1 MSQQTLLSISVD
13 AMRQVHGLRR
23 AVRIGRKTEQKHS
36 RELPELWQSNGRELI
51 HKIAFE
57 GGMELSLIKALVV
70 SMAISA
76 VWYGMEWMQYQELQ
90 WDRKCDNVVWALYL
104 VVLWWLFAHQN

>member
-1 MSQQTLLSISVD
+1 MNEVMQWYERDMTLAQ
-13 AMRQVHGLRR
+13 AMDGIETNMWA
-23 AVRIGRKTEQKHS
+23 AVR
-36 RELPELWQSNGRELI
+36 NY
-51 HKIAFE
+51 IAGQYHNSLFE

>member
-1 MSQQTLLSISVD
+1 M
-13 AMRQVHGLRR
+13 
-23 AVRIGRKTEQKHS
+23 
-36 RELPELWQSNGRELI
+36 
-51 HKIAFE
+51 
-57 GGMELSLIKALVV
+57 SLITALVV